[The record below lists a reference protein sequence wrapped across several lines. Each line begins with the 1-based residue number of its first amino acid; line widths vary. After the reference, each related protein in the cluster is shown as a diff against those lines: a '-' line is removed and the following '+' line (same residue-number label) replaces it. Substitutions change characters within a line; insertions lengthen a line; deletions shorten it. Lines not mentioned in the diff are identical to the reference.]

1 MWDVAPLGEEQCA
14 VQNGEGEE
22 RDEISEAEILCNGG
36 QRANLLGQESGGA
49 GHVQSKLRLSM
60 VKEGWRTE
68 IRITTDGEH
77 DMLARV
83 SYVERDNV
91 DEEETTCDVIW
102 RVVRATE
109 LAHACRM
116 CSSSVGATEV

>member
-1 MWDVAPLGEEQCA
+1 
-14 VQNGEGEE
+14 
-22 RDEISEAEILCNGG
+22 
-36 QRANLLGQESGGA
+36 
-49 GHVQSKLRLSM
+49 M

-77 DMLARV
+77 DILARV
-83 SYVERDNV
+83 TYVERDNV

-102 RVVRATE
+102 RVVRATV

-116 CSSSVGATEV
+116 CSSSVGAREV